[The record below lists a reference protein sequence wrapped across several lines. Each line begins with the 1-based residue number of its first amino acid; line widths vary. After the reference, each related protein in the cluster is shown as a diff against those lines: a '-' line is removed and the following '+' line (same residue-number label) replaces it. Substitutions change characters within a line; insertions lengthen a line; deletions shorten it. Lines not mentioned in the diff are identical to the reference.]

1 MFKSSVQERRL
12 EAINRKGWDVA
23 QKLIELKAN
32 QDITLE
38 ELADLHGGEPG
49 ATPEERLRQFL
60 DQINAARARLLANE
74 YGFCL
79 DCEEPLPDAVLDET
93 PWVERCSV
101 CVHRAASV

>member
-1 MFKSSVQERRL
+1 MFKSNVQERRL
-12 EAINRKGWDVA
+12 QAINRKGWDVA

-60 DQINAARARLLANE
+60 DRINAARTRLIEND
-74 YGFCL
+74 YGLCL
-79 DCEEPLPDAVLDET
+79 DCEEPLDDAALDET
-93 PWVERCSV
+93 PWVERCSA